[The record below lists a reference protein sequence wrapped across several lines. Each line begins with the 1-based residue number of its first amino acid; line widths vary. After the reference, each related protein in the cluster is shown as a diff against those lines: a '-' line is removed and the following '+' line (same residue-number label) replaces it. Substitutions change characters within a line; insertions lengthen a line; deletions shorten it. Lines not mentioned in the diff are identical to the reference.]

1 MKDRKDSKETII
13 SLTRRINQLKRELV
27 KKSSELALEDLL
39 DTQIKAGFMDYI
51 DGRLNGNTNK
61 SDIANMII
69 SLLDDVKPTQL
80 EFGGRSHGFTI
91 RDISDADMRKILR
104 IVATP
109 ILQEI
114 KEKL

>member
-13 SLTRRINQLKRELV
+13 SLIRSINQQKRELV

-39 DTQIKAGFMDYI
+39 DAQIKAGFRDYI
-51 DGRLNGNTNK
+51 DVRLNGNTNEI
-61 SDIANMII
+61 DIANMII

-80 EFGGRSHGFTI
+80 EFGGCSHVFTI
-91 RDISDADMRKILR
+91 MDISCEDMRKILR
-104 IVATP
+104 IVAIP

>member
-13 SLTRRINQLKRELV
+13 SLIRSINQQKRELV

-39 DTQIKAGFMDYI
+39 DAQIKAGFRDYI
-51 DGRLNGNTNK
+51 DVRLNGNTNEI
-61 SDIANMII
+61 DIANMI

-80 EFGGRSHGFTI
+80 EFGGCSHGFTI
-91 RDISDADMRKILR
+91 RDISGADMRKILR
-104 IVATP
+104 IVAIP